1 LQVTLEV
8 EADPEHKWEVA
19 TPSEKATE
27 DDKDIKTW
35 IPWLCEHCWEDCWRI
50 YWFECYWKKKC
61 RSTWLGKE
69 CWKELRCRWRS
80 RKICTE
86 YCIWLPC
93 LKEITL
99 YTIQTTA
106 EFNYEYY
113 FDVDD
118 GDKDI
123 DVKAELWKNYQIGWL
138 SHVSGSIHHDLM
150 KPGYEPNKQFDKRIY
165 AGDNYIS
172 LDIETI
178 QVKRVNTIAIYENG
192 SFYNGHYSS
201 IERMN
206 VVMLNVKDNSNS
218 VFDKGIN
225 VILIPTPVFTNT
237 KLHAIIETSVA
248 ENGTVVSTEWT
259 SLDGAKMGGIDRE
272 NYKDSISKNIE
283 CIISKNVSIN
293 EANEILFQLI
303 LTDANGTVG
312 AYLFYTTKSP
322 ETLGIAAD
330 VLGLIPLDMKNYRNS
345 PIGEWPRTP
354 WENFFQLIIDIVLFI
369 IDVLLAVAGFFIAL
383 FEWVKE
389 AGMNLIE
396 KIRESV
402 LFLIQ
407 NILKTIVL
415 TFIYIM
421 FTLSLLMI
429 IPMIIIF
436 RPLLIFM
443 NNILEEKGSNSF
455 IIFKFEIGL
464 KHVDFLD
471 LEIPT
476 MFFIFENEM
485 GRYETIYNI
494 FNIPILP
501 LEDIFA
507 YFFYTQT
514 SMIQTNKCENVHP
527 KSSDDS
533 KLDHFSEGC
542 LLSFELIAFFINLD
556 ALNSNLAK
564 NNPTLKA
571 SLFYTTLTI
580 FIGIIIHIISTTIN
594 AIMLEPEEL
603 YSQIFLGMIWGTF
616 VAFFYVLIIA
626 IIAGLIRCAL
636 NPKPKAIKDLES
648 VLIKLLTFVTFIDIS
663 AAILGMVGTLLNEF
677 EEDPLGV
684 IFSVFGG
691 FIGLTALLVGAVALA
706 FTENPA
712 DEYCRWF
719 IIFFLMF
726 WILIP
731 AWGLALGFEAL
742 NK

>member
-1 LQVTLEV
+1 M

-35 IPWLCEHCWEDCWRI
+35 IPWLCEHCWEVCWRI

-150 KPGYEPNKQFDKRIY
+150 KPGYKPNKQFDKRIY

-206 VVMLNVKDNSNS
+206 IVMLNVKDNSNKF
-218 VFDKGIN
+218 FDMGIN
-225 VILIPTPVFTNT
+225 VILIPTAVFTNT

-283 CIISKNVSIN
+283 CIISKNVSIY

-389 AGMNLIE
+389 VGMNLVE
-396 KIRESV
+396 KIVEGV

-407 NILKTIVL
+407 SLLKAIVL
-415 TFIYIM
+415 AFIYAM
-421 FTLSLLMI
+421 F
-429 IPMIIIF
+429 
-436 RPLLIFM
+436 
-443 NNILEEKGSNSF
+443 
-455 IIFKFEIGL
+455 
-464 KHVDFLD
+464 
-471 LEIPT
+471 
-476 MFFIFENEM
+476 
-485 GRYETIYNI
+485 
-494 FNIPILP
+494 
-501 LEDIFA
+501 
-507 YFFYTQT
+507 
-514 SMIQTNKCENVHP
+514 
-527 KSSDDS
+527 
-533 KLDHFSEGC
+533 
-542 LLSFELIAFFINLD
+542 
-556 ALNSNLAK
+556 
-564 NNPTLKA
+564 
-571 SLFYTTLTI
+571 
-580 FIGIIIHIISTTIN
+580 
-594 AIMLEPEEL
+594 AIMLIAVILTLVSIVGVMFVLSTFLDINVDASVNKIKITGMLFFMFGYDVGIADYEILDLKIPTLTTYFESNDYGVRVIASCFNIEPNIYKFPDDFWGQSSESSSTPKLSNNPQQNIITLISENPEYFWEYIIGIFDGIALAGGGYAVVGFVYAPKKEEFKAFGIGLAVTIIGFIVWIIKLFLESDKIKKGLCLTGIGLGLLFMAVVAFTTHICRKVLPIKDGGLDVSKWVTILDLGLAITGVILDIADIFIPLIEL
-603 YSQIFLGMIWGTF
+603 YNE
-616 VAFFYVLIIA
+616 Y
-626 IIAGLIRCAL
+626 
-636 NPKPKAIKDLES
+636 
-648 VLIKLLTFVTFIDIS
+648 FIGDI
-663 AAILGMVGTLLNEF
+663 V
-677 EEDPLGV
+677 LGV
-684 IFSVFGG
+684 TGGILG
-691 FIGLTALLVGAVALA
+691 FIGGWTGLLTMSTRLAFLCGCTALTFSIFCL
-706 FTENPA
+706 
-712 DEYCRWF
+712 
-719 IIFFLMF
+719 IIGDK
-726 WILIP
+726 LIKQ
-731 AWGLALGFEAL
+731 GIEERF
-742 NK
+742 N